1 MKTAQKII
9 FFALVLTLFASVAAV
24 IYTRNWADYHD
35 RARALWLAS
44 NQSSTLV
51 DTHALDTAQQLQPL
65 AVTRLEKQYAAE
77 ALRLG
82 DHSVDL
88 AFAAALQDAAA
99 NPAPLTPRTRKI
111 VARIK
116 QAESA
121 VAAGQDRIDALKKQL
136 TTARATQHDAI
147 QQQLD
152 LVQAQ
157 FELDQDDLEDAHQD
171 LILAGGDKHASIQKL
186 LDQHE
191 ASEVHKDNGQA
202 SGATNA
208 QSAAAEAPDSS
219 SVIADF
225 RAWLSVRSKQ
235 RQLAQAQK
243 EALERGAL
251 LMSERT
257 ELNKQLAEE
266 KAQKK
271 IIHDFVPQGSPAA
284 APSPAKPAVAATA
297 VSPGSAAA
305 TPGARD
311 AGASPE
317 SVDQAAQ
324 PPSELD
330 VVKNLAADQ
339 RALSSYGKRIDDEQQ
354 LATNYATWILL
365 DTARKQSFLH
375 GILKSACWVLL
386 IALCVFIAN
395 EWLQRF
401 FASLALDRR
410 QLHTIR
416 ALILFTVQLAGLLLI
431 LLVIFGVPQNVA
443 TVAALAG
450 AGLTVACKDFIV
462 GFFGWFVLM
471 GKDGIRPGD
480 WVEIN
485 GVGGE
490 VLEVGIFRT
499 VLLETGNWADA
510 GHPTGRK
517 VTFVNSFAIEG
528 HYFNFSTSGQW
539 LWDEIQVQ
547 VPQNADPYSV
557 AESIKKIATDETS
570 ANARLAEE
578 EWERV
583 APNYGKQSFSANPS
597 LSVKPSGSG
606 VTVSV
611 RYITRVN
618 ERYEVRS
625 RVYREV
631 VELLRNKDLPETAAA
646 GPAKKE

>member
-1 MKTAQKII
+1 
-9 FFALVLTLFASVAAV
+9 
-24 IYTRNWADYHD
+24 
-35 RARALWLAS
+35 
-44 NQSSTLV
+44 
-51 DTHALDTAQQLQPL
+51 
-65 AVTRLEKQYAAE
+65 
-77 ALRLG
+77 
-82 DHSVDL
+82 
-88 AFAAALQDAAA
+88 
-99 NPAPLTPRTRKI
+99 
-111 VARIK
+111 
-116 QAESA
+116 
-121 VAAGQDRIDALKKQL
+121 
-136 TTARATQHDAI
+136 
-147 QQQLD
+147 
-152 LVQAQ
+152 
-157 FELDQDDLEDAHQD
+157 
-171 LILAGGDKHASIQKL
+171 
-186 LDQHE
+186 
-191 ASEVHKDNGQA
+191 
-202 SGATNA
+202 
-208 QSAAAEAPDSS
+208 
-219 SVIADF
+219 
-225 RAWLSVRSKQ
+225 
-235 RQLAQAQK
+235 
-243 EALERGAL
+243 
-251 LMSERT
+251 
-257 ELNKQLAEE
+257 
-266 KAQKK
+266 
-271 IIHDFVPQGSPAA
+271 
-284 APSPAKPAVAATA
+284 
-297 VSPGSAAA
+297 
-305 TPGARD
+305 
-311 AGASPE
+311 ASPE